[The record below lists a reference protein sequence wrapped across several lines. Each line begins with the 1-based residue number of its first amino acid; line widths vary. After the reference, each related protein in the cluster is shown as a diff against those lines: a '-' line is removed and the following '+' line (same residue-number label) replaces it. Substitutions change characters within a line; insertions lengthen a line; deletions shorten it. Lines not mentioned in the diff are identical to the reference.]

1 MPANSRL
8 SALKTALNYSGY
20 LLPSDGGMQIAGA
33 GFDPHDSDIVTTKG
47 HLQNL
52 DLMPDILRDMTL
64 DPDSFSGRR
73 ALRLAVADRLP
84 LAGQISPSRYV
95 LTALGAR
102 GLTLAGFLAHSLA
115 CRISGKPDFLDGPL
129 ASALQLDRLKN

>member
-1 MPANSRL
+1 M
-8 SALKTALNYSGY
+8 
-20 LLPSDGGMQIAGA
+20 
-33 GFDPHDSDIVTTKG
+33 
-47 HLQNL
+47 QNL

-64 DPDSFSGRR
+64 TRTVFPAAGL
-73 ALRLAVADRLP
+73 ALAVSDRLP
-84 LAGQISPSRYV
+84 GWPNQPKPLCANSAY
-95 LTALGAR
+95 